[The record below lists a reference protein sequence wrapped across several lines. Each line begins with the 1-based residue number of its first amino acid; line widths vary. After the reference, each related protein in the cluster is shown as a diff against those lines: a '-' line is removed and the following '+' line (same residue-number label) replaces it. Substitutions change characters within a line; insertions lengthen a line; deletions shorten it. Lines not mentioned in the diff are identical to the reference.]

1 MNRYEKMILKS
12 LKQMARNI
20 NYKNVNLKNN
30 VNLKKLA
37 YQQLYQAKYN

>member
-1 MNRYEKMILKS
+1 MNRYGQMTQKS
-12 LKQMARNI
+12 LKQMAGKI

-30 VNLKKLA
+30 ANLKKLA